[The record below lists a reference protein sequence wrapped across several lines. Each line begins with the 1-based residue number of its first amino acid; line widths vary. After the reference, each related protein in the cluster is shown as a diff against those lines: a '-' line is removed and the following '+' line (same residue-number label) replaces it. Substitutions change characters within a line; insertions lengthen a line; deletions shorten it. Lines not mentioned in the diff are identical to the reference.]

1 MKRVLPTVT
10 VFLLGGGLY
19 CCLEVLWR
27 GFSHPSMAVVGGLCI
42 VAISFLD
49 DLRCPT
55 ALKMLLAGL
64 AVTLIEGVSG
74 LVINLLWGWNVW
86 DYSAYSLNLY
96 GQVCLMYFFVWVLL
110 AYPGMLFCR
119 VLQRYVFA

>member
-10 VFLLGGGLY
+10 VFLFGGGLY

-49 DLRCPT
+49 GLRCPT

-119 VLQRYVFA
+119 VLQRYVFT